1 MYFRTLTALSCQL
14 FSPVALFHLKIFNPS
29 TFKKLLPLIA
39 FFTSSLS
46 PLSAEDAV
54 TVDRVKFNTVGDRW
68 VQVEIELTCNGNPA
82 PDAVN
87 PDYVEKI
94 TVKPL
99 LAYRTGS
106 GEYNFYTSQVE
117 ILIMEARDKNT
128 VYFYMPG
135 LVMERDEIRGDPEF
149 HYVEISIAGQVQE
162 PQKGPAMGNISNETM
177 LKNMQAKAQA
187 QAEANKNILIPSY
200 YAPLQ
205 YRADSRKEPV
215 YLRREPQS

>member
-1 MYFRTLTALSCQL
+1 M
-14 FSPVALFHLKIFNPS
+14 
-29 TFKKLLPLIA
+29 FKKLLPLIA
-39 FFTSSLS
+39 FIVSTVS
-46 PLSAEDAV
+46 PLIAQEAV

-87 PDYVEKI
+87 KDYVERI
-94 TVKPL
+94 MVKPL

-135 LVMERDEIRGDPEF
+135 LIMERDEIRGDPEF

-162 PQKGPAMGNISNETM
+162 PQKGPAMGNIASEAM
-177 LKNMQAKAQA
+177 LKNMQSKAEA
-187 QAEANKNILIPSY
+187 QSEANKNILIPSY
-200 YAPLQ
+200 FAPPQL
-205 YRADSRKEPV
+205 RGDSRKEPV